1 MGKSTWCYSQVSV
14 FLCLQQ
20 PTEWL
25 LPTLCT
31 YSLTSASIFIT
42 WLGRNTVTLLG
53 DPTVHNGLLTP
64 FSSLP
69 AAQSMK
75 LGWPS
80 PLGARGLHRPVG

>member
-1 MGKSTWCYSQVSV
+1 M
-14 FLCLQQ
+14 
-20 PTEWL
+20 
-25 LPTLCT
+25 TL
-31 YSLTSASIFIT
+31 S
-42 WLGRNTVTLLG
+42 G